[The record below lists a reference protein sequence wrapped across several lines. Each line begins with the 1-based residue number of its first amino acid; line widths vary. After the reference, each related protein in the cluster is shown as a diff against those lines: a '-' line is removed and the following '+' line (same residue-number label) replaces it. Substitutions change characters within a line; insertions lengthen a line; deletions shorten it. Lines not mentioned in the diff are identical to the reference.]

1 MSSFPGD
8 DASSRDHE
16 TMWLSSPR
24 GEKKEKKKMD
34 EMNKRKK
41 ESKNED
47 LSIIRGAEGVG

>member
-24 GEKKEKKKMD
+24 GGKKEKKKMD

>member
-24 GEKKEKKKMD
+24 GKKKKKKDD